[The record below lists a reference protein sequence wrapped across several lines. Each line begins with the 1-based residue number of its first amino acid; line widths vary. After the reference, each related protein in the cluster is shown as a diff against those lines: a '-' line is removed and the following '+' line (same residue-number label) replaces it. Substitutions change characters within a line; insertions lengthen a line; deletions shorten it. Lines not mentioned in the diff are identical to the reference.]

1 MLNKIILFV
10 VNQYSVIMQRNCP
23 WLLVTSH
30 FSSSSESSLPNTPED
45 GPSAPSATV
54 TKKEN
59 IMIKPLNL
67 KLLCLLKNLVTER
80 LKGID
85 RALE

>member
-10 VNQYSVIMQRNCP
+10 DTVIMQRNCP
-23 WLLVTSH
+23 WLLVTSLH
-30 FSSSSESSLPNTPED
+30 CVQQVLCLLPED

-67 KLLCLLKNLVTER
+67 KLLCLLKHLVTER

>member
-1 MLNKIILFV
+1 MLNKIILFE

-23 WLLVTSH
+23 WLLVTSLH
-30 FSSSSESSLPNTPED
+30 RVQQD

-85 RALE
+85 HALE

>member
-1 MLNKIILFV
+1 MASCDL
-10 VNQYSVIMQRNCP
+10 P
-23 WLLVTSH
+23 
-30 FSSSSESSLPNTPED
+30 SSSSVLPITLNPED

-59 IMIKPLNL
+59 IMIKALNI

>member
-1 MLNKIILFV
+1 MASCDLPSLSSASYLPI
-10 VNQYSVIMQRNCP
+10 
-23 WLLVTSH
+23 TS
-30 FSSSSESSLPNTPED
+30 NPED

>member
-1 MLNKIILFV
+1 MASCDL
-10 VNQYSVIMQRNCP
+10 P
-23 WLLVTSH
+23 
-30 FSSSSESSLPNTPED
+30 SSSSASSLPITSKPED
-45 GPSAPSATV
+45 GPSALSATV

-59 IMIKPLNL
+59 FINIKPLNL
-67 KLLCLLKNLVTER
+67 KLLCLLKNVVTER

>member
-1 MLNKIILFV
+1 MA
-10 VNQYSVIMQRNCP
+10 SCDHP
-23 WLLVTSH
+23 
-30 FSSSSESSLPNTPED
+30 SSSSASSLPITSNPED
-45 GPSAPSATV
+45 GPSAPLATV

-59 IMIKPLNL
+59 IMIKLLNL

-80 LKGID
+80 LTGID

>member
-1 MLNKIILFV
+1 MLNKIILFA

-23 WLLVTSH
+23 WLLVTS
-30 FSSSSESSLPNTPED
+30 ED

-59 IMIKPLNL
+59 FMIKPLNL

-80 LKGID
+80 LKEID

>member
-1 MLNKIILFV
+1 
-10 VNQYSVIMQRNCP
+10 MQRNCP
-23 WLLVTSH
+23 WLLVTSLH
-30 FSSSSESSLPNTPED
+30 RVQQVLCLLLQTQLLVT
-45 GPSAPSATV
+45 SATV
-54 TKKEN
+54 TKKEK

-67 KLLCLLKNLVTER
+67 KLLCLLKILVTER

>member
-1 MLNKIILFV
+1 MASCDL
-10 VNQYSVIMQRNCP
+10 P
-23 WLLVTSH
+23 
-30 FSSSSESSLPNTPED
+30 SSSSASSLPITSNPED
-45 GPSAPSATV
+45 GPSAPSATI

-59 IMIKPLNL
+59 IMIKHLNL
-67 KLLCLLKNLVTER
+67 KLLCLLKILVTER

>member
-1 MLNKIILFV
+1 
-10 VNQYSVIMQRNCP
+10 
-23 WLLVTSH
+23 
-30 FSSSSESSLPNTPED
+30 
-45 GPSAPSATV
+45 
-54 TKKEN
+54 
-59 IMIKPLNL
+59 MIKPLNL